1 MKVLIIGATHPVAK
15 QLTEFL
21 NEAGIQ
27 TVDVVLPE
35 KAYAMA
41 NMQFAEHLL
50 NGVDMLFLSPH
61 MPKERLSFRR
71 RLQLVDVIK
80 RVCHM
85 AKRSDIPCVHLSHL
99 GVYDGRA
106 DRAYNENDKPS
117 PNSHEAKIW
126 RRWEV
131 HVQHSFSQCIVLR
144 PGWLLERNGQYL
156 SSELKQTF
164 GYHSAPDKVP
174 YTRGNPISPFDIGR
188 IIFAIMRQ
196 LDQGAEASG
205 IFHFSGKDVFSS
217 AQLLQKLAPESYL
230 SIDES
235 VPALN
240 YELDC
245 KKILNAFGVQR
256 RHW

>member
-1 MKVLIIGATHPVAK
+1 MKVLIIGAAHPVAQ
-15 QLTEFL
+15 QLASFL
-21 NEAGIQ
+21 SKAEIQ
-27 TVDVVLPE
+27 SVGVDLPE
-35 KAYAMA
+35 KTSAMV
-41 NMQFAEHLL
+41 NMQFATHLL
-50 NGVDMLFLSPH
+50 NDVDMLFLSPH
-61 MPKERLSFRR
+61 MPKDRLSFRR

-80 RVCHM
+80 RACQL
-85 AKRSDIPCVHLSHL
+85 AKHSEIPCIHLSHL
-99 GVYDGRA
+99 AVYDGRI
-106 DRAYNENDKPS
+106 DRSYNENDKPN

-131 HVQHSFSQCIVLR
+131 HVLRSFSRSVVLR
-144 PGWLLERNGQYL
+144 PGWLLERDGQYL
-156 SSELKQTF
+156 SSELKQIF

-174 YTRGNPISPFDIGR
+174 YTRGNPNTPMDVAR
-188 IIFAIMRQ
+188 VVFAMLRQ
-196 LDQGAEASG
+196 LAQGSDAQG
-205 IFHFSGKDVFSS
+205 VFHYSGKDVFSS

-245 KKILNAFGVQR
+245 KKVLNTFGVQR